1 MTKQLSAIIAKY
13 INSETRLIIPEVGT
27 LLRRKE
33 SGEVVFTEMLRKN
46 DGVLVGLV
54 VNGMDVSPS
63 RANEIVGGYVE
74 VIKQELATRKKF
86 ILDGV
91 GVLLRRA
98 DGGVDF
104 SFNPFAQSIPEPDA
118 DEDDSIVPLEEVAV
132 SQPSAPRVEVAT
144 APRSVVTPKEQP
156 VVAPNPAEEKPAAVR
171 PAVEPAKPAE
181 VSQQRPAVAAPKTTP
196 KPTPTEAVEEE
207 APRGLRIRAHH
218 AVKKIDGITILAL
231 VAVVL
236 ALMALVWGMIPAGDR
251 DDVNVEQPAVEAVEN
266 SEGEW

>member
-1 MTKQLSAIIAKY
+1 MTKQLSENIEKY

-74 VIKQELATRKKF
+74 MIKQELATRKKF

-156 VVAPNPAEEKPAAVR
+156 VVAPNPAEEKPAAER
-171 PAVEPAKPAE
+171 PAAKPAE
-181 VSQQRPAVAAPKTTP
+181 VPQQRPAVAAPKPTP
-196 KPTPTEAVEEE
+196 KPTLAEDEEE

-218 AVKKIDGITILAL
+218 AAKKIDGITILAL

-251 DDVNVEQPAVEAVEN
+251 NEVNVEQPAVEAVEN
-266 SEGEW
+266 SVGEL

>member
-104 SFNPFAQSIPEPDA
+104 SFNPFAQSIPVLDA

-156 VVAPNPAEEKPAAVR
+156 VVAPNPAEEKPAAER

-181 VSQQRPAVAAPKTTP
+181 VPQQRPAVAAPKPTP
-196 KPTPTEAVEEE
+196 KPTLAEDEEE

-218 AVKKIDGITILAL
+218 ASKKIDGITILAL

-251 DDVNVEQPAVEAVEN
+251 NEVNVEQPAVEAVEN
-266 SEGEW
+266 SVGEL

>member
-171 PAVEPAKPAE
+171 PAVEPAKVP
-181 VSQQRPAVAAPKTTP
+181 QQRPSVAAPKPAP
-196 KPTPTEAVEEE
+196 KPTLTEAVEEE

-251 DDVNVEQPAVEAVEN
+251 EDVNVEQPAVEAVEN

>member
-63 RANEIVGGYVE
+63 RANEIVGGYME

-181 VSQQRPAVAAPKTTP
+181 VPQQRPAVAAPKPTP
-196 KPTPTEAVEEE
+196 KPAPTEAVEEE

-218 AVKKIDGITILAL
+218 AVKKIDGITILEIGRAH
-231 VAVVL
+231 V
-236 ALMALVWGMIPAGDR
+236 
-251 DDVNVEQPAVEAVEN
+251 
-266 SEGEW
+266 

>member
-1 MTKQLSAIIAKY
+1 MTKQLSAIIAQY

-171 PAVEPAKPAE
+171 PVVEPAKVP
-181 VSQQRPAVAAPKTTP
+181 QQRPAVAAPKPTP
-196 KPTPTEAVEEE
+196 KPTLTEAVEEE

-251 DDVNVEQPAVEAVEN
+251 EDVNVEQSAVEAVEN